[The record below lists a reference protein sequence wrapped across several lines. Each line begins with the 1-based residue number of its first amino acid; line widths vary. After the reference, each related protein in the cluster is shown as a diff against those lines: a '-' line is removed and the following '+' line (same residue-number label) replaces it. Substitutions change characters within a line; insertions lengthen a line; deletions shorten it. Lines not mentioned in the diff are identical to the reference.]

1 MDSSNIL
8 CCKQS
13 NDVHS
18 CLNLNLGECVF
29 MGASVTKS
37 NPCLMLNLSDC
48 CMLGIVFV
56 NKSSTEVYM
65 ITLL

>member
-1 MDSSNIL
+1 MDSNNIF

-18 CLNLNLGECVF
+18 CMNLNLVECVF
-29 MGASVTKS
+29 MGAKVTKS

-48 CMLGIVFV
+48 YMLGIICVC
-56 NKSSTEVYM
+56 KSSTEVYM

>member
-1 MDSSNIL
+1 VDSSNIL
-8 CCKQS
+8 CCKES

-18 CLNLNLGECVF
+18 CPNLNLVECVF
-29 MGASVTKS
+29 MGTRVTKL

-48 CMLGIVFV
+48 YMLGIMYV
-56 NKSSTEVYM
+56 NESSTEVYM